1 MSAQYY
7 GDPSEAYYRWD
18 ADQAEAQE
26 RFEKACPICQLCGE
40 PITDEH
46 CYCLTA
52 SADKE
57 DRYLSCVHST
67 CIKVRPMGSSD
78 RLNEL
83 LKWLVEDLCYTR
95 TPFKEETNG

>member
-26 RFEKACPICQLCGE
+26 RFEKTCPICQLCGE

-46 CYCLTA
+46 CYCLTTSDEIGEKMLA
-52 SADKE
+52 CIHYPCLRVFKIGSNDKMDE
-57 DRYLSCVHST
+57 ILRGLIEEVAYCD
-67 CIKVRPMGSSD
+67 
-78 RLNEL
+78 
-83 LKWLVEDLCYTR
+83 
-95 TPFKEETNG
+95 TPRIQD